1 VSLLLVLIALPGIA
15 AVLLHWSK
23 SVFETARYSIELLVA
38 RQISDSRA
46 ARGDIS
52 GMGEAESFR
61 QNSRAKRWRSVTHT
75 LIWTGVLLFPLII
88 PGTLLVYALYGLLW
102 LIPRKRVGSD
112 LE

>member
-1 VSLLLVLIALPGIA
+1 MSLLLVLIALPGIA
-15 AVLLHWSK
+15 AVLLHWSR

-52 GMGEAESFR
+52 GMSEAESFR

-102 LIPRKRVGSD
+102 LVPRKRVGSD
-112 LE
+112 VE